1 MSTTAHPVVPA
12 PGRAA
17 GATSERADSAHRPRG
32 WAWAGVAAGVAG
44 IGTIVTSSMS
54 TAVYDATVQGD
65 APAIVDVM
73 AGQVPQLI
81 AFHLTTMATVA
92 LLPVVAAGL
101 HRRLRATTPADSLTG
116 PVAAIGLV
124 LVAVAALMGSGL
136 DTEFLFAVGEPE
148 VLVPEAA
155 VVFGHWVGTIPWLWV
170 GAGISG
176 VAVAVAALRH
186 RAVPR
191 WLGVV
196 GLVLGGL
203 TLLLGISPLQY
214 MAGMTGPVWLL
225 VTMLGLALGDRR
237 A

>member
-1 MSTTAHPVVPA
+1 MSATAHPVLPVPTRQTGTTTTDRRG
-12 PGRAA
+12 PSRA
-17 GATSERADSAHRPRG
+17 
-32 WAWAGVAAGVAG
+32 WAWTGVAAAAAG

-54 TAVYDATVQGD
+54 SAVYDETVQGD
-65 APAIVDVM
+65 APAIVGLM
-73 AGQVPQLI
+73 AGQVPQLV

-101 HRRLRATTPADSLTG
+101 HRRLRAGTPADSLTG

-136 DTEFLFAVGEPE
+136 DTEFLFALGEPD
-148 VLVPEAA
+148 VLVPESA
-155 VVFGHWVGTIPWLWV
+155 VLFGHWVGTIPWLWV

-176 VAVAVAALRH
+176 LAVAVAALRH

-203 TLLLGISPLQY
+203 TLLLGVSPMQY

-225 VTMLGLALGDRR
+225 VTMLGFALGDRR
-237 A
+237 AA